1 MTTGNTSAVAG
12 YSHEEK
18 RKRKLRELMNE
29 IILRFPTQTTDATF
43 QDVNADQSYYIK
55 SGQYTKSHMKYIP
68 THSRI

>member
-29 IILRFPTQTTDATF
+29 IILRFPTQTTEATF
-43 QDVNADQSYYIK
+43 QDVNADQS
-55 SGQYTKSHMKYIP
+55 
-68 THSRI
+68 